1 MKLVRRRSG
10 RKIGTSYLTI
20 LVVLMFSML
29 FVGNGLGFVLT
40 DPGSDTTEQT
50 PDNGAADTSSSET
63 KTNTGSDIGDS
74 SSDTTT
80 QTSDDGAVDTSSSG
94 TYTNTG
100 SDIGD
105 SSSNTTTQTSD
116 DGAVDTSSSGTQA
129 NSDTNES
136 KIYSNLEEFAPNERV
151 VPIEE
156 IESKIEN
163 VFGNVAIGE
172 TKEVLTESL
181 EEDTGIEEV
190 QFTAA
195 TNLINVKVTVI
206 RLKDEPENMSLRLK
220 KNESVYRHL
229 DIKLMA
235 NDEYVTEDDIKTL
248 KFTFKVEQSWIAE
261 NNIDKNTILLIR
273 YHNGEWQNLSTT
285 LVSENDICV
294 IFEAETPGC
303 STFAVIG
310 SALVEIPEPYVSK
323 TPEIPWTVIIGVITS
338 TTIILVTVLFK
349 ARYIYFE
356 ENPRNK
362 GLKEKIEMK
371 NKIGKK

>member
-1 MKLVRRRSG
+1 MKLVKRRSG
-10 RKIGTSYLTI
+10 RKIATSFLTV
-20 LVVLMFSML
+20 LVVLMFSMI
-29 FVGNGLGFVLT
+29 FVGNGLGFALT

-63 KTNTGSDIGDS
+63 NTDSDIGDS

-80 QTSDDGAVDTSSSG
+80 QTSDNGAADTSSSE
-94 TYTNTG
+94 
-100 SDIGD
+100 
-105 SSSNTTTQTSD
+105 
-116 DGAVDTSSSGTQA
+116 TQA
-129 NSDTNES
+129 NSDTNDS

-156 IESKIEN
+156 IESKVEK
-163 VFGNVAIGE
+163 VFGNVSIGE

-195 TNLINVKVTVI
+195 TNLVDVKVTVV

-285 LVSENDICV
+285 LVSENDNYV

-310 SALVEIPEPYVSK
+310 SALVEIPEPYVTK
-323 TPEIPWTVIIGVITS
+323 TPEIPWTVVIGVITS

-356 ENPRNK
+356 ENPHNK
-362 GLKEKIEMK
+362 GLKEKIEIK